1 VFGKKRNG
9 VSKLDTVKM
18 MKNWAV
24 EKASI
29 HYWRKAF
36 AESFS
41 NLQKLMADAKK
52 IGLKG
57 MAKALLK
64 DIVLGWKPW
73 ELVYMVLL
81 VGIQIGVYLKQP
93 ESFLGMIAGVTGII
107 NVIFVT
113 KGKISNYFFGLINV
127 TIYLYL
133 SIISG
138 FYGEVL
144 TSVYF
149 FLMQFVGV
157 YLWLLNIDK
166 KEQSK
171 DEPVYIKPKKLSLF
185 GWLKALAGM
194 VLIWGIVGFIY
205 RGIGANRPFRD
216 SVTDGTNYVG
226 QWLMNGSYT
235 AQWLFW
241 IGTNVFS
248 IYLWWGASLEMVVMY
263 WVFLVNSI
271 VGYIR
276 WTKNS

>member
-1 VFGKKRNG
+1 ME
-9 VSKLDTVKM
+9 TIKM
-18 MKNWAV
+18 VRNWAT
-24 EKASI
+24 EKLSI
-29 HYWRKAF
+29 SYWQKAF
-36 AESFS
+36 TKSVT
-41 NLQKLMADAKK
+41 NLKKLAGQAKK
-52 IGLKG
+52 AGVKG
-57 MAKALLK
+57 VLKALLK
-64 DIVLGWKPW
+64 DICLGWKPW
-73 ELVYMVLL
+73 EIVYMILL

-93 ESFLGMIAGVTGII
+93 DSFLGMIAGVTGIV

-133 SIISG
+133 SVISG

-144 TSVYF
+144 TSIYF

-157 YLWLLNIDK
+157 YLWLLNVDK
-166 KEQSK
+166 KDHNK
-171 DEPVYIKPKKLSLF
+171 NEPVYIKPKKLSF
-185 GWLKALAGM
+185 VGWLKALTGM
-194 VLIWGIVGFIY
+194 VFIWGLFGFIY

-226 QWLMNGSYT
+226 QWLMNGSYA